1 LIVDCFAPIII
12 LIPGGST
19 LSSPMQFRRNQDFYI
34 SSYIQLKCNNSLAT
48 TTKWTIKNC
57 TSLNCS
63 FPIQLDSSIA
73 TTFSELYVPAQTIPY
88 GIYQLILSVTMTASP
103 DLSSSSSA
111 YVLITSSGITANL
124 IQFGTSMITR
134 GYQQNLTLD
143 PGSFSVDNDGNVFNA
158 SVSVIYNQ
166 FVLIDVYF
174 IELEICILLS
184 NL

>member
-1 LIVDCFAPIII
+1 LNLDCFAPTII

-19 LSSPMQFRRNQDFYI
+19 LASAMQFRRNQDFYI

-57 TSLNCS
+57 TSSNCS
-63 FPIQLDSSIA
+63 FQIQLDSSVI
-73 TTFSELYVPAQTIPY
+73 TTFSDVYIPAQTLPF
-88 GIYQLILSVTMTASP
+88 GIYQLTLTVTMVASS
-103 DLSSSSSA
+103 DLTSSSSA

-143 PGSFSVDNDGNVFNA
+143 PGSFSVDLDGNVFNA
-158 SVSVIYNQ
+158 SVSV
-166 FVLIDVYF
+166 
-174 IELEICILLS
+174 
-184 NL
+184 